1 MKVHDTDDI
10 EFIIRITALKTCS
23 ATHRA
28 RARWQQCRKQTVR
41 FVVIPESKNC
51 WIWELRSAQDFL
63 VLRSPGSFTAKFQ
76 AVAQIEALRRAIHV
90 AGIYDL
96 VGARVD
102 AQAVRVTS

>member
-1 MKVHDTDDI
+1 MG
-10 EFIIRITALKTCS
+10 L
-23 ATHRA
+23 A
-28 RARWQQCRKQTVR
+28 RGGGSRKKTVR

-76 AVAQIEALRRAIHV
+76 AVAQIEALRRAIQV

-102 AQAVRVTS
+102 APADRVAS